1 MESLSVESHDSVT
14 ESHDNEPKS
23 HDNTKPVVIQPRPK
37 KVTFAETIEDDDRD
51 LATPPSP
58 LSRKELVG
66 PFMRHGSQPVPRY
79 RLAMTQLDGV
89 ECVVDSTRCEWGKQS
104 SLGDPLQE
112 RSKVSCWSGLKDER
126 MFLENPPPPT
136 HPHTYTYGPKY
147 VSFLPMISYVFLTT
161 LGSRRSPP
169 QSACD
174 EEDPGCD
181 ASIDSLPVWRE
192 LPMST

>member
-1 MESLSVESHDSVT
+1 MESLSVESHESGI

-23 HDNTKPVVIQPRPK
+23 HDSTKPPRPK

-66 PFMRHGSQPVPRY
+66 PFMRYGSQPVPRY

-104 SLGDPLQE
+104 SLGDPMLE
-112 RSKVSCWSGLKDER
+112 GTKVSCGCGLA
-126 MFLENPPPPT
+126 N
-136 HPHTYTYGPKY
+136 GSVY
-147 VSFLPMISYVFLTT
+147 VIV
-161 LGSRRSPP
+161 
-169 QSACD
+169 C
-174 EEDPGCD
+174 
-181 ASIDSLPVWRE
+181 
-192 LPMST
+192 